1 MITEPIALDKSLNTT
16 DQNSQNLADV
26 MKEGL
31 AGIRNAI
38 GSGNGHTIVD
48 PEGNEMSPEGKLQ
61 FTGGVTVTDNPNDGK
76 TVVNISGGHTIIDQ
90 SGQTM
95 PTKSKMQFADS
106 FVSDDDVNG
115 KTVIENI
122 KEHSTK
128 ADYDNATEDGFH
140 VIDDGEDA
148 VIHPSSDDYVEVTAD
163 GVKTRG
169 VLLNELF
176 ALIDSSKVTDSSMLD
191 IGGAVFQISIIV
203 NSEYRFGSLGVDL
216 NSNTFLTTAIV
227 NASNSKCERITID
240 SNASAQYR
248 DLTTNKPSN
257 GTKITLYYGNKKAV
271 VDLQTTA
278 NRCLMPD
285 GETTVA
291 SALTVKTLNINESI
305 TDGVYLSP
313 LKGGEVIIM
322 TSRILG
328 VVGSSNH
335 LFMPIWAT
343 SSNGYMVA
351 NFYDFNTGQ
360 MITSST
366 TISGTISYIKLA

>member
-38 GSGNGHTIVD
+38 GSGNGHTILD

-76 TVVNISGGHTIIDQ
+76 TVVNISGGHTIVNQ

-95 PTKSKMQFADS
+95 PTESKMQFADS

-128 ADYDNATEDGFH
+128 ADYDDATEDGFH

-148 VIHPSSDDYVEVTAD
+148 VIHPSSEDYVEVTAD
-163 GVKTRG
+163 GVKNYTQ
-169 VLLNELF
+169 LLDELY
-176 ALIDSSKVTDSSMLD
+176 LKIDSSKLSLDSYIELPYAKFRYQRTISYNNQY
-191 IGGAVFQISIIV
+191 VFALK
-203 NSEYRFGSLGVDL
+203 YGSTATTTILTVDL
-216 NSNTFLTTAIV
+216 NNSSSFTTETQIRQNGNTINNTSSDV
-227 NASNSKCERITID
+227 P
-240 SNASAQYR
+240 
-248 DLTTNKPSN
+248 TN
-257 GTKITLYYGNKKAV
+257 GAKITLYYGNKKAV

-278 NRCLMPD
+278 NRCWM
-285 GETTVA
+285 
-291 SALTVKTLNINESI
+291 S
-305 TDGVYLSP
+305 DGV
-313 LKGGEVIIM
+313 
-322 TSRILG
+322 TSVESAI
-328 VVGSSNH
+328 
-335 LFMPIWAT
+335 
-343 SSNGYMVA
+343 
-351 NFYDFNTGQ
+351 TGL
-360 MITSST
+360 IKTKT
-366 TISGTISYIKLA
+366 VSGTTNANGNLSLGLTTDNVVVQVTANGGYPCMPWVYNGEWSVLVGNQSGTSFNALPNTSVTLKVYYM

>member
-95 PTKSKMQFADS
+95 PTESKMQFADS
-106 FVSDDDVNG
+106 FVSDDNVNG

-128 ADYDNATEDGFH
+128 ADYDDATEDGFH

-148 VIHPSSDDYVEVTAD
+148 VIHPSSEDYVEVEGD
-163 GVKTRG
+163 GVKTYQT
-169 VLLNELF
+169 LLYELYQ
-176 ALIDSSKVTDSSMLD
+176 LIDRTKITKDTKLIYSVFVFSLTRQSSGDLRFGMLD
-191 IGGAVFQISIIV
+191 ALSASEVREIGIS
-203 NSEYRFGSLGVDL
+203 L
-216 NSNTFLTTAIV
+216 NSTLSRNHYTSVTGSASGNTIL
-227 NASNSKCERITID
+227 N
-240 SNASAQYR
+240 R
-248 DLTTNKPSN
+248 DDEVVSS
-257 GTKITLYYGNKKAV
+257 GTVITLYYGNKKAV

-278 NRCLMPD
+278 NRCLMSD
-285 GETTVA
+285 GTSVQNAIELRDIADTTFVQGTAQNIQITNVSGNVKFALIATQNAFDDKGIAVISNISQSGTTV
-291 SALTVKTLNINESI
+291 TL
-305 TDGVYLSP
+305 
-313 LKGGEVIIM
+313 
-322 TSRILG
+322 RIWC
-328 VVGSSNH
+328 S
-335 LFMPIWAT
+335 T
-343 SSNGYMVA
+343 
-351 NFYDFNTGQ
+351 
-360 MITSST
+360 ST
-366 TISGTISYIKLA
+366 TITYFKVALFKG